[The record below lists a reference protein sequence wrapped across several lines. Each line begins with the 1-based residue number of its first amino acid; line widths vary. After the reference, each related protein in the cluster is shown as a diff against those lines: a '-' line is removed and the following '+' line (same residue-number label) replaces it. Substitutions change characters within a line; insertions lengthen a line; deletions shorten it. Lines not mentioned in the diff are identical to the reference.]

1 MTLYHCMIDLK
12 SDARA
17 LAFALA
23 LDTWLS
29 LLRTDGR
36 IEGWRLMRR
45 KLNLVAPGA
54 ADFLLEITLRD
65 LAQLDDAFGFL
76 GQGNDEAAQR
86 YDQMRQ
92 HIAHVSFSLY
102 RPYPDP
108 QGVERLALI

>member
-1 MTLYHCMIDLK
+1 MTIYHCMIDLK

-29 LLRTDGR
+29 LLRAEGK
-36 IEGWRLMRR
+36 IETWRLMRR
-45 KLNLVAPGA
+45 KLNLTGPGG
-54 ADFLLEITLRD
+54 ADFLLEISLRD
-65 LAQLDDAFGFL
+65 LAQLDEAFGFL
-76 GQGNDEAAQR
+76 GHAGEEAAQR

-92 HIAHVSFSLY
+92 HIAHVEFGLY
-102 RPYPDP
+102 RPFPDP

>member
-1 MTLYHCMIDLK
+1 MIDLK

-29 LLRTDGR
+29 LLRAEGK
-36 IEGWRLMRR
+36 IETWRLMRR
-45 KLNLVAPGA
+45 KLNLTGPGG
-54 ADFLLEITLRD
+54 ADFLLEISLRD
-65 LAQLDDAFGFL
+65 LAQLDEAFGFL
-76 GQGNDEAAQR
+76 GHAGEEAAQR

-92 HIAHVSFSLY
+92 HIAHVEFGLY
-102 RPYPDP
+102 RPFPDP